1 MIKLFEHFKV
11 FKTLV
16 LVVTLGVLSLC
27 FSHHSNAQ
35 EQKSW
40 VFLQSDSAF
49 FVGVNDSLMCAS
61 PQTAYQFPISVNKGN
76 SVWLFSGDAQQQLS
90 FQFFAEEANRKQS
103 YHINISNKI
112 YVLPE
117 FEEPIL
123 QREIDSLKNTCI
135 VDTTTAT
142 TLKEL
147 FAKTMGK
154 GNSGG
159 CYPPTPHSTF
169 ENKLEE
175 FQDEFIASQKLKSI
189 SKWLDQEEACLTKL
203 QWEQLFAEF
212 EFDDQKLTLSQQ
224 MINRVFNPTSI
235 LNLES
240 GILLENNKRK
250 FKEILNQQIENQD

>member
-1 MIKLFEHFKV
+1 MTKLFELFKV
-11 FKTLV
+11 FKLHISI
-16 LVVTLGVLSLC
+16 VTLGILALCTSYSL
-27 FSHHSNAQ
+27 NAQ

-49 FVGVNDSLMCAS
+49 FVGVNDSLICAS
-61 PQTAYQFPISVNKGN
+61 PQTKYQLPISVNKGN
-76 SVWLFSGDAQQQLS
+76 SVWLFSGNTQHQLS
-90 FQFFAEEANRKQS
+90 FQFFAEKANRKQS
-103 YHINISNKI
+103 YQVSISNKI

-123 QREIDSLKNTCI
+123 QKEIDSLKNTCV

-147 FAKTMGK
+147 FSKTIGE

-159 CYPPTPHSTF
+159 CYPPTSNRVF
-169 ENKLEE
+169 EVQLEQ
-175 FQDEFIASQKLKSI
+175 FQNEFIASQKLKRI
-189 SKWLDQEEACLTKL
+189 SNWLDQEEACLTKM

-224 MINRVFNPTSI
+224 MVNRVFNPSST

-240 GILLENNKRK
+240 GILLENNKLK